1 VARACYLF
9 GKVILLY
16 EADSAIGPGRPV
28 F

>member
-9 GKVILLY
+9 GKVVLLY
-16 EADSAIGPGRPV
+16 EADSAIGSERPV